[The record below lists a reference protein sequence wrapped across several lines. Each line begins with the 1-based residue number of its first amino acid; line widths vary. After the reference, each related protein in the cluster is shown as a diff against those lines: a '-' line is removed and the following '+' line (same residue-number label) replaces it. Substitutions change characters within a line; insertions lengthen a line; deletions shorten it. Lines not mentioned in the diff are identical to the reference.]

1 LLRSNRY
8 IRAGPSTRSLPRSS
22 SSPSTASIALDVHS
36 KDARQFFMQFLGK
49 DRNLCD
55 AEIYA
60 SNASRMYS
68 HVVTSNLEV
77 LAILGFGMGS
87 TINKEY

>member
-1 LLRSNRY
+1 
-8 IRAGPSTRSLPRSS
+8 
-22 SSPSTASIALDVHS
+22 
-36 KDARQFFMQFLGK
+36 MQFLGK

-55 AEIYA
+55 VEIYA
-60 SNASRMYS
+60 SHAGRMYS